1 MKTTNILLLIM
12 IAIIIAGIAIALI
25 IFEPWHWN
33 VQGKTIDV
41 NGNAELE
48 KQADIATVYLGYQ
61 NLNNNAQEA
70 EKENANTIAKIKSA
84 IMAKGVSEN
93 KIETDSYYLNQEY
106 EWTQNGQVFKGYRAY
121 HRLKINLENF
131 DNVGSVITAAVSSG
145 ANFVDSI
152 QYSLSDEELNALK
165 AQALQEASKNARE
178 KADSIA
184 QGLGLKIKGIK
195 SVQDTSYDYRPWLY
209 DVAYK
214 AESIGGSGG
223 TIKTPASVEIG
234 KVKVTA
240 SVHVIFDI
248 A

>member
-1 MKTTNILLLIM
+1 M

-184 QGLGLKIKGIK
+184 QGLGLKIRGIK

>member
-1 MKTTNILLLIM
+1 M